1 MMPIFQLTLHQLIR
15 RRRYIIVLLVAVLPV
30 VLSAFYWWVGGSDP
44 ERPSI
49 EAFHDVVT
57 ATLLVAVV
65 LPIASLLLSTATLGD
80 EVEDETLV
88 YLVLKPIARWRIVV
102 PKLIATILG
111 VAVPVSVSGVIS
123 SLLITEGDLVTSLVT
138 AVGLTVGAAAYCTV
152 FTWGG
157 LVSRQAIIFGLGYV
171 FLWEVSIT
179 ELFSGLRFISIRQY
193 TLSVIQG
200 LDDQRLQIRD
210 AGGAVDLELVPA
222 LVGAAVIV
230 LLFGWLTERR
240 LRLMDIP

>member
-15 RRRYIIVLLVAVLPV
+15 RRRYIIVLLVALLPV
-30 VLSAFYWWVGGSDP
+30 LLSAFYWWADGPD
-44 ERPSI
+44 RPRVD
-49 EAFHDVVT
+49 EFHDVVT

-65 LPIASLLLSTATLGD
+65 LPITSLLLSTATWGD

-102 PKLIATILG
+102 PKLAATILG
-111 VAVPVSVSGVIS
+111 VAIPVSVSGIIS
-123 SLLITEGDLVTSLVT
+123 SLLITEGDLATSLVT
-138 AVGLTVGAAAYCTV
+138 AVGLSAGAAAYCTV

-157 LVSRQAIIFGLGYV
+157 IVSRQAIIFGLGYV

-193 TLSVIQG
+193 TLGVIQG
-200 LDDQRLQIRD
+200 LDDRVRN
-210 AGGAVDLELVPA
+210 GYSRWVPLE
-222 LVGAAVIV
+222 
-230 LLFGWLTERR
+230 
-240 LRLMDIP
+240 

>member
-15 RRRYIIVLLVAVLPV
+15 RRRYIIVLLVSLLPV
-30 VLSAFYWWVGGSDP
+30 LLSAFYWWADGSDP
-44 ERPSI
+44 DRPRI
-49 EAFHDVVT
+49 DQFHDVVT

-102 PKLIATILG
+102 PKLVATILG

-123 SLLITEGDLVTSLVT
+123 SLLITEGDLATSLVT
-138 AVGLTVGAAAYCTV
+138 AAGLTIGAATYCTV

-200 LDDQRLQIRD
+200 LDDQRLQVRD

>member
-15 RRRYIIVLLVAVLPV
+15 RRRYIIVLLVSALPV
-30 VLSAFYWWVGGSDP
+30 LLSAFYWWADGPG
-44 ERPSI
+44 RPRI
-49 EAFHDVVT
+49 DEFHDVVT

-65 LPIASLLLSTATLGD
+65 LPITSLLLSTATLGD

-88 YLVLKPIARWRIVV
+88 YLVLKPIARWRIVA
-102 PKLIATILG
+102 PKLVATILG
-111 VAVPVSVSGVIS
+111 VAVPVSVSGIIS
-123 SLLITEGDLVTSLVT
+123 SLLITEGDLATSLVT
-138 AVGLTVGAAAYCTV
+138 AIGLSAGAAAYCTV

-222 LVGAAVIV
+222 LVGVVVIV